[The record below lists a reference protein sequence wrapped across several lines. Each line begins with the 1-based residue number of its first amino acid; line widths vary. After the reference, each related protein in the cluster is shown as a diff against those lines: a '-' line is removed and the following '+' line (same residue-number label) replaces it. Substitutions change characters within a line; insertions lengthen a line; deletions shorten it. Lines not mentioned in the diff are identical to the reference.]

1 MPLKITTR
9 SQKSVSRLY
18 AIRISKNHFFS
29 MIKHKKYFQTYP
41 DIVLTQIGT
50 TPRNDGNVASK
61 GGWQKLTY
69 RWEDNRV
76 D

>member
-1 MPLKITTR
+1 
-9 SQKSVSRLY
+9 
-18 AIRISKNHFFS
+18 